1 MRVAADNTSVMP
13 AWPEKIEEGSLDEMF
28 RLQASNR
35 AWSKQ
40 LRQES
45 QVLVN
50 SRLAKVISME
60 EYSISRDL
68 AAEKAAECRR
78 RAEALSRLIESRGAR
93 PLPQIA

>member
-1 MRVAADNTSVMP
+1 MP
-13 AWPEKIEEGSLDEMF
+13 FWPENIEEQSLDEMF
-28 RLQASNR
+28 RLQACNR

-60 EYSISRDL
+60 EYSSGREV
-68 AAEKAAECRR
+68 AAQQSTECRR
-78 RAEALSRLIESRGAR
+78 RADSLSRVIESRGAR

>member
-1 MRVAADNTSVMP
+1 MTP
-13 AWPEKIEEGSLDEMF
+13 IWPENIDERSLDEMF
-28 RLQASNR
+28 RLQACNR

-60 EYSISRDL
+60 EYASSREL
-68 AAEKAAECRR
+68 AAQQSAECRR
-78 RAEALSRLIESRGAR
+78 RAEMLSRLIESRGAR

>member
-1 MRVAADNTSVMP
+1 MP
-13 AWPEKIEEGSLDEMF
+13 FWPENIEERTLDEMF
-28 RLQASNR
+28 RLQACNR

-50 SRLAKVISME
+50 SRLAKVISLE
-60 EYSISRDL
+60 EYSSSREL
-68 AAEKAAECRR
+68 AAQQVAECRR
-78 RAEALSRLIESRGAR
+78 RAESLSRQIESRGAR

>member
-1 MRVAADNTSVMP
+1 MP
-13 AWPEKIEEGSLDEMF
+13 YWPENIEEGSLDEMF
-28 RLQASNR
+28 RLQACNR

-50 SRLAKVISME
+50 KRLAKDISME
-60 EYSISRDL
+60 EYSASREL
-68 AAEKAAECRR
+68 AAQQSAECRR
-78 RAEALSRLIESRGAR
+78 RADWLSRQIESRGTR

>member
-1 MRVAADNTSVMP
+1 VTP
-13 AWPEKIEEGSLDEMF
+13 FWPENIDERSLDEMF
-28 RLQASNR
+28 RLQACNR

-50 SRLAKVISME
+50 SRLAKAISME
-60 EYSISRDL
+60 EYTTSREL
-68 AAEKAAECRR
+68 AALQSAECRR
-78 RAEALSRLIESRGAR
+78 RAESLARQIETRGAR

>member
-1 MRVAADNTSVMP
+1 MP
-13 AWPEKIEEGSLDEMF
+13 YWPENIEEGSLDEMF
-28 RLQASNR
+28 RLQAGNR

-50 SRLAKVISME
+50 KRLAKVISME
-60 EYSISRDL
+60 EYSSSRDM
-68 AAEKAAECRR
+68 AAEQSAECRR
-78 RAEALSRLIESRGAR
+78 RAEWLSRQIESRGTR

>member
-1 MRVAADNTSVMP
+1 MP
-13 AWPEKIEEGSLDEMF
+13 FWPENTDECSLDEMF
-28 RLQASNR
+28 RLQACNR

-60 EYSISRDL
+60 EYSSSREL
-68 AAEKAAECRR
+68 AAGQAAECRR
-78 RAEALSRLIESRGAR
+78 RAESLSRLIESRGAR

>member
-1 MRVAADNTSVMP
+1 MTP
-13 AWPEKIEEGSLDEMF
+13 IWPENIEERSLDEMF
-28 RLQASNR
+28 RLQACNR

-50 SRLAKVISME
+50 SRLAKIISME
-60 EYSISRDL
+60 EYASSREL
-68 AAEKAAECRR
+68 AAQQSAECRR

>member
-1 MRVAADNTSVMP
+1 MP
-13 AWPEKIEEGSLDEMF
+13 YWPENIEEGSLDEMF
-28 RLQASNR
+28 RLQACNR

-50 SRLAKVISME
+50 KRLAKDISME
-60 EYSISRDL
+60 EYSASREL
-68 AAEKAAECRR
+68 AAQQSAECRR
-78 RAEALSRLIESRGAR
+78 RADWLSRQIESRGTH

>member
-1 MRVAADNTSVMP
+1 MP
-13 AWPEKIEEGSLDEMF
+13 YWPENIEEGSLDEMF
-28 RLQASNR
+28 RLQACNR

-50 SRLAKVISME
+50 KRLAKDISME
-60 EYSISRDL
+60 EYSASREL
-68 AAEKAAECRR
+68 AAQQSTECRR
-78 RAEALSRLIESRGAR
+78 RADWLSRQIESRGTR

>member
-1 MRVAADNTSVMP
+1 LTDNISVMP
-13 AWPEKIEEGSLDEMF
+13 IWPENIEERSLDEMF
-28 RLQASNR
+28 RLQACNR

-50 SRLAKVISME
+50 SRLAKIISLE
-60 EYSISRDL
+60 EYASSREQ
-68 AAEKAAECRR
+68 AAQQAIECRR
-78 RAEALSRLIESRGAR
+78 RADVLSRLIESRGAH

>member
-1 MRVAADNTSVMP
+1 MP
-13 AWPEKIEEGSLDEMF
+13 FWPEKIEERNLDEMF

-45 QVLVN
+45 QALVN
-50 SRLAKVISME
+50 SRLAKTISME
-60 EYSISRDL
+60 EYTTSRQL
-68 AAEKAAECRR
+68 AAHQTAECRR
-78 RAEALSRLIESRGAR
+78 RAETLSREIENRGAH

>member
-1 MRVAADNTSVMP
+1 MTDNISVMP
-13 AWPEKIEEGSLDEMF
+13 IWPENIEERSLDEMF
-28 RLQASNR
+28 RLQACNR

-50 SRLAKVISME
+50 SRLANIISLE
-60 EYSISRDL
+60 EYASSREQ
-68 AAEKAAECRR
+68 AAQQAIECRR
-78 RAEALSRLIESRGAR
+78 RADVLSRLIESRGAH

>member
-1 MRVAADNTSVMP
+1 MTSVIP
-13 AWPEKIEEGSLDEMF
+13 FWPDKIEERSLDEMF

-60 EYSISRDL
+60 EYSSGREE
-68 AAEKAAECRR
+68 AAKQTAECRR
-78 RAEALSRLIESRGAR
+78 RAESLSKLIENRGAR

>member
-1 MRVAADNTSVMP
+1 MP
-13 AWPEKIEEGSLDEMF
+13 FWPENIDEQSLDEMF
-28 RLQASNR
+28 RLQACNR

-68 AAEKAAECRR
+68 AAQQSAECRR
-78 RAEALSRLIESRGAR
+78 RAESLSQLIESRGAR
-93 PLPQIA
+93 RLPQIA

>member
-1 MRVAADNTSVMP
+1 MP
-13 AWPEKIEEGSLDEMF
+13 FWPEKIEERSLDEMF
-28 RLQASNR
+28 RLQACNR

-50 SRLAKVISME
+50 SRLAKTISME
-60 EYSISRDL
+60 EYSSSREM
-68 AAEKAAECRR
+68 AAQQSAECRR
-78 RAEALSRLIESRGAR
+78 RADSLSRLIEARGAR

>member
-1 MRVAADNTSVMP
+1 MP
-13 AWPEKIEEGSLDEMF
+13 YWPENIEEGSLDEMF
-28 RLQASNR
+28 RLQACNR

-50 SRLAKVISME
+50 KRLAKVISME
-60 EYSISRDL
+60 EYSSSREM
-68 AAEKAAECRR
+68 AAQQSAECRR
-78 RAEALSRLIESRGAR
+78 RAEWLSRQIESRGAR

>member
-1 MRVAADNTSVMP
+1 MIP
-13 AWPEKIEEGSLDEMF
+13 IWPENIEERSLDEMF
-28 RLQASNR
+28 RLQACNR

-60 EYSISRDL
+60 QYASSREL
-68 AAEKAAECRR
+68 AAQQAAECRR
-78 RAEALSRLIESRGAR
+78 RAEVLSRLIESRGAR

>member
-1 MRVAADNTSVMP
+1 MP
-13 AWPEKIEEGSLDEMF
+13 YWPENIEEGSLDEMF

-50 SRLAKVISME
+50 KRLAKVISME
-60 EYSISRDL
+60 EYSSGREL
-68 AAEKAAECRR
+68 AAQQSAECRR
-78 RAEALSRLIESRGAR
+78 RAEWLSRQIESRGTR

>member
-1 MRVAADNTSVMP
+1 VTP
-13 AWPEKIEEGSLDEMF
+13 IWPENIEDRSLDEMF
-28 RLQASNR
+28 RLQACNR

-60 EYSISRDL
+60 EYTSSREL
-68 AAEKAAECRR
+68 AAQQSAECRR

>member
-1 MRVAADNTSVMP
+1 MADNITVMP
-13 AWPEKIEEGSLDEMF
+13 FWPENIEEHSLDEMF
-28 RLQASNR
+28 RLQACNR

-60 EYSISRDL
+60 EYASSREL
-68 AAEKAAECRR
+68 AAKQSAECRR
-78 RAEALSRLIESRGAR
+78 RAESLSRLIESRGAR